1 MFVKGIIDEDFVNY
15 KKPSMVIEFPKCDF
29 KCDKECGQ
37 IICQNR
43 LLVFEPNIE
52 IPYEKIIDR
61 YLENPITEAL
71 VFQGLEPF
79 DSLKDLLDIIF
90 ALRGGVGCK
99 DDIVIYTG
107 YTKEEVELFTY
118 DKAYPILKDT
128 SKIIPMLKQVGNI
141 IIKYGRYIPNQTPH
155 YDEVLGV
162 YLASD
167 NQYAERLENEIQS

>member
-37 IICQNR
+37 IVCQNQ

-52 IPYEKIIDR
+52 IPYEKIIER
-61 YLENPITEAL
+61 YLSNPITEAI
-71 VFQGLEPF
+71 VCQGLEPF
-79 DSLKDLLDIIF
+79 DSMFDVISLILL
-90 ALRGGVGCK
+90 LRGKYHCN
-99 DDIVIYTG
+99 DDFVIYTG
-107 YTKEEVELFTY
+107 YTKEELTKNRETPQSLAQFR
-118 DKAYPILKDT
+118 
-128 SKIIPMLKQVGNI
+128 NI